1 MKLDISMDLDGCLCN
16 FYGPY
21 LERFGTPK
29 KDTDITY
36 NVANILKY
44 DKEFWLSLPVIN
56 KLNWCPKQYTTARI
70 IKKNWIKE
78 YLKINGFPKAP
89 IYQIFGYSLSKA
101 SKIRMG
107 GCDLHIDDSLSV
119 FIDLNKKGIPCLLL
133 DSPNNQDWGPIGR
146 IYSLDIDEIEDTYNL
161 FINTLFSNFIDLL

>member
-44 DKEFWLSLPVIN
+44 DKEFSL
-56 KLNWCPKQYTTARI
+56 
-70 IKKNWIKE
+70 
-78 YLKINGFPKAP
+78 
-89 IYQIFGYSLSKA
+89 
-101 SKIRMG
+101 
-107 GCDLHIDDSLSV
+107 
-119 FIDLNKKGIPCLLL
+119 
-133 DSPNNQDWGPIGR
+133 
-146 IYSLDIDEIEDTYNL
+146 
-161 FINTLFSNFIDLL
+161 